1 MHFSKLKIILYV
13 RIYPWRRIEVVITSS
28 TRNRVVLTGT
38 WVRIPPSPPF
48 RQIKRS
54 SLTIFTSARTFY
66 RMNLF
71 MITPFYFSYF
81 EYPFSFP
88 YLLRYVSINKPFNC
102 TLVYTLFSLPFFLHL
117 HYSRKNSDK
126 KSTGRLGL
134 LDGKKGHYCPL

>member
-54 SLTIFTSARTFY
+54 LLTIFTSARTFY

-81 EYPFSFP
+81 EYPFSSP

-102 TLVYTLFSLPFFLHL
+102 TLVYTLFFLPFFLHF
-117 HYSRKNSDK
+117 HYSEQIC
-126 KSTGRLGL
+126 TCICFGIFGYLF
-134 LDGKKGHYCPL
+134 GKICTT